1 MRVLLDGVEDH
12 DRDFVRGLIFITVM
26 TINVEHITH
35 DPGQAWRYPD
45 ADHTP
50 SDDLRRPAS
59 IRAVADRIGL
69 PYETTRQHLIRMAEI
84 GRAQRLAGGFI
95 IPESVNRD
103 PRYLRMGLNLY
114 LWLLRAVNR
123 LDRLGFGLSEVI
135 VS

>member
-1 MRVLLDGVEDH
+1 
-12 DRDFVRGLIFITVM
+12 
-26 TINVEHITH
+26 
-35 DPGQAWRYPD
+35 
-45 ADHTP
+45 
-50 SDDLRRPAS
+50 
-59 IRAVADRIGL
+59 
-69 PYETTRQHLIRMAEI
+69 MAEH